1 MQDRWVAVISNHEE
15 QMIGLS
21 WVLKVPQN
29 TYADVYVGVHPS
41 WRRQGIG
48 SELLQRILA
57 RAQTLHPQSI
67 LASADVQHQDAND
80 FLRRRAFSSVA
91 AYTAMQLACTRPL
104 PQPEWPIG
112 YTIRAYDPLEDFSLL
127 LDMYNQAFQGLW
139 GHWEKV
145 TADDLHA
152 ILEHQNAAG
161 IFLLFTQTG
170 EVVGTCRGEI
180 SEQLSMKNG
189 KQVGYLDAPGVVP
202 EQRENNLYLPQ
213 LLHAAHWVRR
223 QASQTSIAIELESWG
238 DSPQV
243 LAAYQEIG
251 FEEVKRQDIYCW
263 QSQ

>member
-1 MQDRWVAVISNHEE
+1 MDELTPSTLHFRHFDRDLDPLHLVQLLTEMEAVDHTGEDISIEAIKAQLQWPGHDAVQDRWVAVISNHEE

-29 TYADVYVGVHPS
+29 PSADVYVGGHPS

-202 EQRENNLYLPQ
+202 EQRENNL
-213 LLHAAHWVRR
+213 
-223 QASQTSIAIELESWG
+223 
-238 DSPQV
+238 
-243 LAAYQEIG
+243 
-251 FEEVKRQDIYCW
+251 
-263 QSQ
+263 